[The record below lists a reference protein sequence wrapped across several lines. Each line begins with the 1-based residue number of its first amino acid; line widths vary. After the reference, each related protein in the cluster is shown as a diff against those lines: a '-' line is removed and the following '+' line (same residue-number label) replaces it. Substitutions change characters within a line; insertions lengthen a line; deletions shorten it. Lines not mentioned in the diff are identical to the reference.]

1 MKILNIFTAAIGLI
15 ILSSCQ
21 NRFSDQVSD
30 QLERLDQVLENSG
43 KYENFKQSRIKAIKS
58 RLNVQTELEERY
70 WTYKELWNEYNRYD
84 LDSTVHLVTYK
95 MTLAEKSSD
104 EYLILDSKLD
114 ATDTYVSSGMYHEAF
129 ELSEMLDTAVLRTY
143 SLMPRYYHV
152 MNNLY
157 SGLALASEDVVM
169 RNIYMKKREEYRS
182 RLHDFIG
189 DDDIARL
196 FVKTEMMLDEGR
208 YAEAIRELE
217 GRLEAGKTTTHENA
231 IIHYMMGLAYRK
243 SGDMD
248 STLLHYSKS
257 AIYDMETPV
266 RDYKSLY
273 SLAELLYE
281 KGDYER
287 AYRYITRS
295 INDAYTAN
303 IRINIESINSLF
315 PIIYDSY
322 NRSMEA
328 KSRILHGLLGGIS
341 VLLVLLAIVTALVIK
356 DRKSLASTNR
366 RLNRYIS
373 RLKESNEIKETY
385 ISRYIDLCSDY
396 IGRLDKY
403 RSELRKIAKNDG
415 VEALTRELRST
426 EVIEKELQEFYAQF
440 DATFLDLFPDFITQL
455 NNLLQEDKKIY
466 PKGKDGLLSTELRV
480 CALIRLGVTD
490 SVKISEFLRRSVSTI
505 YNYRVKM
512 RNAAVDSREDFEQR
526 IMKIGKQF

>member
-1 MKILNIFTAAIGLI
+1 MHLKKMKDFLVCVN
-15 ILSSCQ
+15 
-21 NRFSDQVSD
+21 
-30 QLERLDQVLENSG
+30 
-43 KYENFKQSRIKAIKS
+43 
-58 RLNVQTELEERY
+58 EEPQ
-70 WTYKELWNEYNRYD
+70 
-84 LDSTVHLVTYK
+84 
-95 MTLAEKSSD
+95 
-104 EYLILDSKLD
+104 IQ
-114 ATDTYVSSGMYHEAF
+114 
-129 ELSEMLDTAVLRTY
+129 
-143 SLMPRYYHV
+143 
-152 MNNLY
+152 
-157 SGLALASEDVVM
+157 
-169 RNIYMKKREEYRS
+169 
-182 RLHDFIG
+182 
-189 DDDIARL
+189 
-196 FVKTEMMLDEGR
+196 
-208 YAEAIRELE
+208 
-217 GRLEAGKTTTHENA
+217 
-231 IIHYMMGLAYRK
+231 
-243 SGDMD
+243 
-248 STLLHYSKS
+248 
-257 AIYDMETPV
+257 
-266 RDYKSLY
+266 
-273 SLAELLYE
+273 
-281 KGDYER
+281 KG
-287 AYRYITRS
+287 
-295 INDAYTAN
+295 
-303 IRINIESINSLF
+303 
-315 PIIYDSY
+315 
-322 NRSMEA
+322 
-328 KSRILHGLLGGIS
+328 RILQGLLGGIS